1 MSLKTTTG
9 YTPDNTANVVG
20 SFGSSPDELVTRNQV
35 RLFIDAI
42 SATQRIQVRG
52 TDQLIVSILWRN
64 IKRMKSVCF
73 GLVVRS
79 SFFLSLSRAL
89 SFSLRLSL
97 YYRHLF
103 TSMDALFLLDYHPP
117 VVSFVAFLHYRAPFC
132 FQAIVHQLSFPV
144 QMIIP
149 VLSDIGCLL
158 WLFFWHLIRLWR
170 IFRPFFFFFSGCGFF
185 NTQGINMSWSS
196 PSLYPRRDFSCSMP
210 NNKSKLHRQF

>member
-1 MSLKTTTG
+1 
-9 YTPDNTANVVG
+9 
-20 SFGSSPDELVTRNQV
+20 
-35 RLFIDAI
+35 
-42 SATQRIQVRG
+42 
-52 TDQLIVSILWRN
+52 
-64 IKRMKSVCF
+64 MKSVCF

-79 SFFLSLSRAL
+79 SFFFSLSLSRAL
-89 SFSLRLSL
+89 FLSLRLSL

-170 IFRPFFFFFSGCGFF
+170 IFRLTSLFLLQWLWFLQHPRNQYVLVIPFFVPTTRLLLLQCPTINQSFTASF
-185 NTQGINMSWSS
+185 NFERICRIASIRLSS
-196 PSLYPRRDFSCSMP
+196 LA
-210 NNKSKLHRQF
+210 KW